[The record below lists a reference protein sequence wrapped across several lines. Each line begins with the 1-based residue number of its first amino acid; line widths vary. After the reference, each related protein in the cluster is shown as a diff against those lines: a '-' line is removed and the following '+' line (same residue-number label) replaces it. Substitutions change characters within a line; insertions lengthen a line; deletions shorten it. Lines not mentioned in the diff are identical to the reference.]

1 MLQLWEIMAVIWGA
15 VGSEPK
21 AYVSFVKG
29 KNSTYRLVD
38 EEVNYPIVKDIN
50 GVFMELQLV
59 RESFDYDC

>member
-1 MLQLWEIMAVIWGA
+1 M
-15 VGSEPK
+15 GSEPK